1 MPAESLYRKFSDLLA
16 LAGITINGPHPWDI
30 QVHDDRLYGRVLA
43 GGSLALGEAY
53 MDRWWDCP
61 RLDEFFARVLRAR
74 LDTRV
79 QARSWLWAA
88 LKARLL
94 NMQSPERSRSHIRRH
109 YDLGNHLY
117 RRMLDKRMI
126 YSCGYWDGARNLDE
140 AQENKLELT
149 ARKLGLRPDMRVL
162 DIGCGW
168 GGAARYMAER
178 YGVEVVGITLS
189 PRQAE
194 LAREVCAGLPVEIR
208 LQDYRELSGTYDR
221 VFSIGMFEHVGY
233 RNHCTFMRI
242 AREVLAP
249 GGLFLLHTI
258 GGNTSVRRTD
268 AWIDRYIFPGS
279 MLPSA
284 ANITSAAEGC
294 FVLEDWHGFGPD
306 YDRTLMQWHA
316 NFNAHWEELKQDY
329 DERFRRMWNYYLL
342 SCAGSFRARKNQ
354 VWQVVLSAEG
364 VAGGYRRPHLEHTE
378 AASQPPLS
386 ALAQNAS
393 RPSSPAG

>member
-1 MPAESLYRKFSDLLA
+1 MPAESLLTKIHELLTI
-16 LAGITINGPHPWDI
+16 AGITVNGPEPWDI
-30 QVHDDRLYGRVLA
+30 QVHDDRLYARVLA

-61 RLDEFFARVLRAR
+61 RLDEFFTRVLRAG
-74 LDTRV
+74 LDKKVR
-79 QARSWLWAA
+79 ARNWLWAA

-94 NMQSPERSRSHIRRH
+94 NMQTVGRTRSHIRRH

-117 RRMLDKRMI
+117 RCMLDKRMI
-126 YSCGYWDGARNLDE
+126 YSCGYWEGAANLDQ

-149 ARKLGLRPDMRVL
+149 ARKLGLRPGMRVL

-168 GGAARYMAER
+168 GGSARYMAER
-178 YGVEVVGITLS
+178 FGVEVLGITVS

-194 LAREVCAGLPVEIR
+194 LARETCAGLPVEIR
-208 LQDYRELSGTYDR
+208 LQDYRELTGTFDR
-221 VFSIGMFEHVGY
+221 IYSIGMFEHVGY
-233 RNHCTFMRI
+233 RNHRTFMDVVKRL
-242 AREVLAP
+242 LAP
-249 GGLFLLHTI
+249 DGLFLLHTI
-258 GGNTSVRRTD
+258 GGNTSVNRTD

-284 ANITSAAEGC
+284 ANITTASEGL

-316 NFNAHWEELKQDY
+316 NFNAHWDELKKEY

-354 VWQVVLSAEG
+354 VWQVVLSSRG
-364 VAGGYRRPHLEHTE
+364 VEGGYRRPQLKQQAM
-378 AASQPPLS
+378 AATM
-386 ALAQNAS
+386 
-393 RPSSPAG
+393 